1 MEPQPFSAKL
11 VLVLKAFSMSR
22 ARLASALDV
31 DKSLIGRWASG
42 AVVPSQHNLERLTQ
56 FVAGRRGGFT
66 MLDWDR
72 DLDGLANVLGV
83 EAPGAGTNA
92 DPRAAI
98 GSFVPSD
105 LFAGAQRGAA
115 LRGRAYE
122 GIWKSTRP
130 SSDLPGRFLHD
141 HTLVLPQV
149 DGLLPFRTGVEGV
162 DYQGHA
168 LVLQHQLFSMSA
180 DAQHGT
186 LLFCIFNSVARQR
199 AEVLDGLTLACLRDA
214 GSSPIASTCILHRV
228 AESSGDPET
237 DVALYEKTVAEQ
249 GSPLA
254 AEGSV
259 PEAVQRHLTR
269 GSDVSGVG
277 TGGLLRMLFGQSM
290 ARGPSLETLVDLK
303 T

>member
-11 VLVLKAFSMSR
+11 ELVLKAFSMSR

-42 AVVPSQHNLERLTQ
+42 AVVPSQHNLERLTR
-56 FVAGRRGGFT
+56 FVAGRRGSFT

-72 DLDGLANVLGV
+72 DLEGLANVLGV
-83 EAPGAGTNA
+83 EAPGTAG

-98 GSFVPSD
+98 GNFVPPE
-105 LFAGAQRGAA
+105 LFAEAERGAA
-115 LRGRAYE
+115 LRGHAYE

-149 DGLLPFRTGVEGV
+149 NGLLPFRTGVEGV
-162 DYQGHA
+162 DYRGHA

-180 DAQHGT
+180 DAEHGT

-228 AESSGDPET
+228 AESSGDVKK
-237 DVALYEKTVAEQ
+237 DIALYEKLVSEQ

-269 GSDVSGVG
+269 GSGVGGVG
-277 TGGLLRMLFGQSM
+277 TGGLLRMFFGHSM
-290 ARGPSLETLVDLK
+290 ARGPSLETLVDPK
-303 T
+303 A